1 MISEN
6 IQPIVGE
13 RQREKKE
20 WKIGRKENKKRWK
33 GKTRKKR
40 IRVKRSRGG
49 RAIARSEMKGEQRE
63 RRLRKY
69 SRENCIEEKK
79 QKKKKRRSERKEK
92 RRGKKR
98 KEFNCVARE
107 YQKERQRRRIVSRVF
122 ELTKQRL
129 VSKNSRDQAKELY
142 YSRVRKSA
150 ARSTIIWWKVQ
161 LAPSRDKLEI
171 ISNGR
176 KRRIRADVAP
186 ARQVVARTSFFLR
199 AIVLTQHAED
209 TDR

>member
-1 MISEN
+1 M
-6 IQPIVGE
+6 
-13 RQREKKE
+13 
-20 WKIGRKENKKRWK
+20 
-33 GKTRKKR
+33 
-40 IRVKRSRGG
+40 KRSRVG

-69 SRENCIEEKK
+69 SRENCIEEEKNR
-79 QKKKKRRSERKEK
+79 KKRRSERKEK

-98 KEFNCVARE
+98 KEFNCVACE

-150 ARSTIIWWKVQ
+150 ARSAII
-161 LAPSRDKLEI
+161 
-171 ISNGR
+171 
-176 KRRIRADVAP
+176 
-186 ARQVVARTSFFLR
+186 
-199 AIVLTQHAED
+199 
-209 TDR
+209 